1 LLNHALEPSQSA
13 FRNFNVCPHCEWHGE
28 DALLTRLAE
37 GIPMISRS
45 DGRNFHLLLAD
56 RPLPY
61 PVERGEGPTQKVSVC
76 FWYLYGADSF
86 ATKSTVVLFECLSGP
101 KANIF
106 RRIEFIAD
114 VLSDELLRRQSLA
127 VFYNMQGSEM
137 LELGY

>member
-1 LLNHALEPSQSA
+1 
-13 FRNFNVCPHCEWHGE
+13 
-28 DALLTRLAE
+28 
-37 GIPMISRS
+37 MISRS

-61 PVERGEGPTQKVSVC
+61 PVERGGGPTQMVSVC

-86 ATKSTVVLFECLSGP
+86 ATKSTVVIFEDLFGA

-106 RRIEFIAD
+106 RQIEFIAD
-114 VLSDELLRRQSLA
+114 VLADELLRRQSLA
-127 VFYNMQGSEM
+127 VFYNMQGNEI